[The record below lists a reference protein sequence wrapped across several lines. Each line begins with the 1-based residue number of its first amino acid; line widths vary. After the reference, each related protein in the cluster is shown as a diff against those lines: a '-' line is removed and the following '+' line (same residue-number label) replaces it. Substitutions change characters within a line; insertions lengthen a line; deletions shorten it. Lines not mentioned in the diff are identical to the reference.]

1 MPDENK
7 VFVSIYC
14 KLPDDA
20 FSHEMVNRMATGEEI
35 YDFLMKDAGL
45 AHDENG
51 EIIPGD
57 CNLWYLGCNEQYGC
71 LQYKDYISSWEVG
84 DSSFDRVGAFVS
96 IIFLDDVFTD
106 DQYRDLLTKCNEGRR
121 IDNFRDISRYLKAR
135 KEGKPWTKTKEALH
149 FRERIRRFALRV
161 HQHLQR
167 EDLVFND
174 NVGRN

>member
-1 MPDENK
+1 MPDEKK

-20 FSHEMVNRMATGEEI
+20 FSREMVNQMATGKEI
-35 YDFLMKDAGL
+35 YDFLMKDAGF

-57 CNLWYLGCNEQYGC
+57 CNLWYLGSNEQYGC
-71 LQYKDYISSWEVG
+71 LQFKDFIDSWEVG
-84 DSSFDRVGAFVS
+84 DSSFDRVEAFVS
-96 IIFLDDVFTD
+96 RIYLGGVFSD
-106 DQYRDLLTKCNEGRR
+106 DQYRNLMAKCHEGRK
-121 IDNFRDISRYLKAR
+121 IDNIHDIPPYLEAK
-135 KEGKPWTKTKEALH
+135 KKGKPWIKTKEALH

-174 NVGRN
+174 NAGRN